1 MPEEKGDHPKRG
13 APPVARRY
21 FTSSTLAP
29 CHGHIGVGAPSSPN
43 GPLLPWGEG
52 QAPCS
57 NRADQKALKFP
68 EITQIP
74 RNAPQG
80 RLPQQAHPAWRPCS
94 RGEHRSS
101 TVWWWPG
108 LQALLTPRCKAST
121 FFSTAS
127 WSLFGSQQ
135 KPRFQRCNWLCRRE
149 GTGLHKIFYRTIQS
163 DLCILLFSLG
173 GLLPGIMF

>member
-21 FTSSTLAP
+21 FTSSTLAL

-68 EITQIP
+68 EMTSNSQKCP
-74 RNAPQG
+74 SGWASPASAPSLAAVLTWGAPQQHG
-80 RLPQQAHPAWRPCS
+80 VVVAWPPGTSHP
-94 RGEHRSS
+94 
-101 TVWWWPG
+101 T
-108 LQALLTPRCKAST
+108 LQ
-121 FFSTAS
+121 
-127 WSLFGSQQ
+127 
-135 KPRFQRCNWLCRRE
+135 
-149 GTGLHKIFYRTIQS
+149 
-163 DLCILLFSLG
+163 
-173 GLLPGIMF
+173 GIDDFRYSELEFVCLAAET

>member
-68 EITQIP
+68 EMPLRVGFPSKRTQP
-74 RNAPQG
+74 GG
-80 RLPQQAHPAWRPCS
+80 RAHV
-94 RGEHRSS
+94 G
-101 TVWWWPG
+101 
-108 LQALLTPRCKAST
+108 
-121 FFSTAS
+121 STAAA
-127 WSLFGSQQ
+127 
-135 KPRFQRCNWLCRRE
+135 RC
-149 GTGLHKIFYRTIQS
+149 G
-163 DLCILLFSLG
+163 G
-173 GLLPGIMF
+173 GLAFRHFSPHAARHRRFLVQRAGVCLARSRNLGFSGVIGCVGERVLDYIRFFTEPSKVIFASCCFR